1 MLDNTM
7 ADHKA
12 QRIVVNPS
20 KRRGISV
27 TKSGPSIGSSSVARP
42 SRTSTATSLGYD
54 LITASI
60 SKSIRRTAAR
70 NVRACLSSS
79 SRSNLGRT
87 SARMTSFP
95 SWMTLIARSS
105 VVNRDE
111 SRNGRRQW
119 SADSR

>member
-12 QRIVVNPS
+12 KRIVVNPS
-20 KRRGISV
+20 KQRGNSV

-42 SRTSTATSLGYD
+42 SRSSTATSLGYD

-60 SKSIRRTAAR
+60 SRLIGRTVAST
-70 NVRACLSSS
+70 VRACLSSS
-79 SRSNLGRT
+79 SRCNLGRT

-95 SWMTLIARSS
+95 SMMTLIVLSS